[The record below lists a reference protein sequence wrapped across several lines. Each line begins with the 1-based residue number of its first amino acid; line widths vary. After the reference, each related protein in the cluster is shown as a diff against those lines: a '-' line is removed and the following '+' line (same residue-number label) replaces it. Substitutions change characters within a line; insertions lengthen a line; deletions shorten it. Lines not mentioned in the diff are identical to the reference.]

1 MLKNHSFRFQCIFL
15 LVYVTSIVVMNTTK
29 VIAND
34 DKIIVNDSNQQKFI
48 NSDVNSHL
56 DHGTS
61 IITQTTDDNPIQ
73 PDNTKS
79 ESIYVR
85 QIKVIG
91 STIFNENQLNE
102 TVQSFINK
110 ELTPEEIRQAADAIT
125 QLYLNENYLNSRA
138 IPVSQ
143 TVENTQNGVVVI
155 QVIEGSLSE
164 IQIIGTKRLSQ
175 NYIRDR
181 IKLGAGVPLNA
192 IKLEEKLR
200 LLRIDPLLD
209 NIEASLR
216 PSGKVGQSILFVR
229 VQEAKSFEFGLSAD
243 NYLHPSIGSERLGIQ
258 LKQRNLTGRGD
269 ELATSYYRSVTG
281 GANIFDFSYQIPV
294 NAMDGKVQLRFAPS
308 NSEITSGD
316 FKDLGIKAESELY
329 EINYHQPVVRTPRE
343 ELALSLGFSHQNGQ
357 TFLNFD
363 QPFPFAQGTDP
374 DGVSRT
380 SVIKF
385 AQDYVRRDTQGAW
398 SLRSQF
404 NFGTGL
410 LDATINDDP
419 VPDSRF
425 FSWLGQIQRVQKLN
439 QNHLLIFQT
448 ELQLT
453 PDSLLPSQQFII
465 GGGQSIRG
473 YRQNVRSG
481 DNGFRVA
488 IEDRITVQRNAS
500 GIATI
505 QVIPFTNI
513 GAVWNKSGNPNT
525 LQDQTFLASAGL
537 GLLWNQA
544 LGIDNLI
551 MRLDYGIPFIELD
564 DKGNNA
570 QDEGFYFSLRYQP

>member
-1 MLKNHSFRFQCIFL
+1 
-15 LVYVTSIVVMNTTK
+15 MNTTK

-34 DKIIVNDSNQQKFI
+34 DKIIVNDGNQQELI
-48 NSDVNSHL
+48 NSDLNLHL
-56 DHGTS
+56 DHSTS
-61 IITQTTDDNPIQ
+61 IITQTADDNPIQ
-73 PDNTKS
+73 SENNTS

-91 STIFNENQLNE
+91 STIFSENQLNE
-102 TVQSFINK
+102 IVQSFINK
-110 ELTPEEIRQAADAIT
+110 ELTPEEIRKAADAIT

-143 TVENTQNGVVVI
+143 NTENTKNGVLVI
-155 QVIEGSLSE
+155 QIIEGSLSE

-181 IKLGAGVPLNA
+181 IRIGAKVPLNA
-192 IKLEEKLR
+192 IKLEEQLR
-200 LLRIDPLLD
+200 LLKIDPLLD

-216 PSGKVGQSILFVR
+216 PSGKVGQSILVVR
-229 VQEAKSFEFGLSAD
+229 VQEAKSFKFGLSAD

-258 LKQRNLTGRGD
+258 LKERNLTGIGD
-269 ELATSYYRSVTG
+269 ELAASYYRSVTG
-281 GANIFDFSYQIPV
+281 GANIFDFSYQIPM

-329 EINYHQPVVRTPRE
+329 EINYYQPIVRTPRE

-363 QPFPFAQGTDP
+363 QPFPFATGTDP

-439 QNHLLIFQT
+439 QNHLLILQAD
-448 ELQLT
+448 LQLT

-488 IEDRITVQRNAS
+488 IEDRITVNRNAA
-500 GIATI
+500 GLPVI

-544 LGIDNLI
+544 LGIDNLT

-570 QDEGFYFSLRYQP
+570 QDEGFYFSLRYNP